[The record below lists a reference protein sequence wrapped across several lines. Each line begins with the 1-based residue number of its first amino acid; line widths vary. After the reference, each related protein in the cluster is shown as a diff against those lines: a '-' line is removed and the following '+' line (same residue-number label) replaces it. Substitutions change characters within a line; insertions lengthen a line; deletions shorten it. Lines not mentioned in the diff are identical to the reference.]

1 MQKRLSPVEK
11 NQMGKIRSRKKKT
24 EVKITA
30 PAPEIKA
37 QPSAPINKEFKK
49 ELQKQQRIFQQL
61 EEKIA
66 GLKTE
71 QQKLEAALSD
81 PAVYSDKTKFLEA
94 ETAYKKASAE
104 LVSLNSDY
112 EKAFEK
118 IVELEEKAAG

>member
-1 MQKRLSPVEK
+1 M
-11 NQMGKIRSRKKKT
+11 
-24 EVKITA
+24 
-30 PAPEIKA
+30 
-37 QPSAPINKEFKK
+37 
-49 ELQKQQRIFQQL
+49 QKQQRIFQQL

-81 PAVYSDKTKFLEA
+81 PAVYSDKIKFLEA
-94 ETAYKKASAE
+94 ETAYKKTSAE